1 MMMRW
6 DMDDDERLLNLLADS
21 IFIAA
26 EASILSMACSA
37 NTQTIAVGT
46 ELENHVASIHL
57 W

>member
-1 MMMRW
+1 MEW
-6 DMDDDERLLNLLADS
+6 NLLANMMMLY
-21 IFIAA
+21 IAA

>member
-1 MMMRW
+1 MSEN
-6 DMDDDERLLNLLADS
+6 DEKMNLLADN

-26 EASILSMACSA
+26 EASILSLACSA